1 MPPIPVWHFSP
12 NPLRGSR
19 WRPCYALKLYQ
30 WKIFKIAL
38 YRLDLRV
45 KENKKIFPTVRQ
57 TYSQHDA
64 MLDVEENLF
73 LFSVVP
79 DKSMQCVGMRNPAQ
93 QTWVCWQR
101 DNCVT
106 LNSENSNQKNAH
118 ITAITLLGRKTGR
131 LWCVLHRLCW
141 HKHEPSVKMSQN
153 REPILRISRRFCC
166 SFQLTMGSVTD

>member
-1 MPPIPVWHFSP
+1 M
-12 NPLRGSR
+12 
-19 WRPCYALKLYQ
+19 
-30 WKIFKIAL
+30 
-38 YRLDLRV
+38 DLRV

-79 DKSMQCVGMRNPAQ
+79 DKSMQCVGMRNPTQ

-106 LNSENSNQKNAH
+106 LNSENSNHRTHILLQSHYLVVKRDGYDVFFTDHVSINTNPMQKWA
-118 ITAITLLGRKTGR
+118 RTGSPYSGFLVVFVAASSLQWAQWLIKQR
-131 LWCVLHRLCW
+131 H
-141 HKHEPSVKMSQN
+141 
-153 REPILRISRRFCC
+153 
-166 SFQLTMGSVTD
+166 TDSIH